1 MASVAPAGQS
11 GAGGQ
16 MASYR
21 RRLEQD
27 LDGWIAR
34 GLVPAENRAAILQGV
49 GEGRRLDAAT
59 ALAII
64 GALMAGVAVI
74 AFIAAN
80 WGVIPRLARFGLILA
95 AFGAAGGGAA
105 WASARGRPI
114 AAQALLSVAA
124 LIFAAAIGLT
134 GQIFDIAGD
143 PQAALRTAG
152 VAAVILALAGRSPW
166 AGVVALGMFTIGDFL
181 DDRVFGR
188 DAAWSGWLVVAAPVG
203 AAAALAWRSP
213 ALAHAAGLA
222 ALVAPLTFDPLMRD
236 QSEILFMAA
245 AAILA
250 VAALGARQLRERFEG
265 VAGVLYGWF
274 AWGALLWFGAAGFD
288 DSLRGVAHSVAWLAV
303 ASAAIAI
310 GRHDRHG
317 GVTSAGVVAVFA
329 AGASLLFNLGV
340 GLMTS
345 AAVFA
350 GSALVALGVA
360 FVLRRRTAA

>member
-1 MASVAPAGQS
+1 MASVAPAGHS

-27 LDGWIAR
+27 LDGWISR

-74 AFIAAN
+74 AFTAAN

-134 GQIFDIAGD
+134 GQIFDIAGQ
-143 PQAALRTAG
+143 PSTALRSAG
-152 VAAVILALAGRSPW
+152 LAVALLALAGRSPW
-166 AGVVALGMFTIGDFL
+166 AGAVALLMLALGDFADGGL
-181 DDRVFGR
+181 FGR
-188 DAAWSGWLVVAAPVG
+188 DKFLFGWIVLAAPVG
-203 AAAALAWRSP
+203 AATALFWRSQ

-222 ALVAPLTFDPLMRD
+222 AILAVMTFDPLVRD
-236 QSEILFMAA
+236 HGETLFMAA
-245 AAILA
+245 AA
-250 VAALGARQLRERFEG
+250 VMAAGAATARWGRERFEG
-265 VAGVLYGWF
+265 PAGVLYGWL
-274 AWGALLWFGAAGFD
+274 AWGALVWFGAAGFD
-288 DSLRGVAHSVAWLAV
+288 QDLRSVAHSVAWLAL
-303 ASAAIAI
+303 SGAAVGI
-310 GRHDRHG
+310 GRHDRHA
-317 GVTSAGVVAVFA
+317 GVTSAGVLGLFA
-329 AGASLLFNLGV
+329 AGATLLFNLGV

-345 AAVFA
+345 AAVFG
-350 GSALVALGVA
+350 GSALIALGVA
-360 FVLRRRTAA
+360 FALRRRKAA